1 MEKLKTNPE
10 YVRTPW
16 ADNAPPAINSENLN
30 KIENALMTSRSTE
43 NLIITEV
50 LNIDSEY
57 KLADKS
63 LKDQLD
69 SLTLLDLTNSE
80 NPEDIVILDAG
91 DAEDDQ

>member
-50 LNIDSEY
+50 SNIDSAY

-63 LKDQLD
+63 LQDQLD
-69 SLTLLDLTNSE
+69 SLTLFDLTNSE
-80 NPEDIVILDAG
+80 NPEEIVILDAG
-91 DAEDDQ
+91 EDK